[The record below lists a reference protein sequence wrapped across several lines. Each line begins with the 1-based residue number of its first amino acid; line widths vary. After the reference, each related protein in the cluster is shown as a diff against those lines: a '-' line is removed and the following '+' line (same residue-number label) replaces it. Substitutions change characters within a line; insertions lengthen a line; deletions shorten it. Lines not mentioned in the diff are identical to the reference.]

1 MSVTRERS
9 TIFKFFY
16 IVLSIITFPIF
27 ALIYILKH
35 PFWVLFFL
43 LLIVGGIAYYPM
55 SQGVDISNV
64 AEWYKKKYEDTRLEL
79 VNKAIE
85 SGKSQYVPK
94 VILDDVK
101 KIKEELEVEKE
112 ESLRVKSEN
121 YNDKIVRDDEFEEIA
136 VSVKKKGGFKKK
148 VAEEVKTEEVVTEE
162 VKTEEVAPEVVTEEV
177 KAEEVISKVVAEE
190 VKTEEVTPEV
200 VVEEVKAEEVTT
212 EVVTDEVKTE
222 EVAPEVV
229 TEEAKTEEVTPEVVT
244 EGAKTEEVT
253 PEVVTEEAK
262 TEEVVSKVV
271 AEEVKAEEVTTEVVT
286 EDTSEVDVEIE

>member
-43 LLIVGGIAYYPM
+43 LLIAGGIAYYPM

-64 AEWYKKKYEDTRLEL
+64 VEWYKKKYEDTRLEL

-148 VAEEVKTEEVVTEE
+148 VAEEVKTEEAVTEEVKTEKVAPEVVTEE
-162 VKTEEVAPEVVTEEV
+162 VKTEEVAPEVV
-177 KAEEVISKVVAEE
+177 AEEV
-190 VKTEEVTPEV
+190 
-200 VVEEVKAEEVTT
+200 
-212 EVVTDEVKTE
+212 
-222 EVAPEVV
+222 
-229 TEEAKTEEVTPEVVT
+229 
-244 EGAKTEEVT
+244 KTEEVT

-262 TEEVVSKVV
+262 TEEVAPEVV
-271 AEEVKAEEVTTEVVT
+271 AEEVKAEEVVSKVVT
-286 EDTSEVDVEIE
+286 EEVKTEEIAPEVVAEEVKTEEVAPKW

>member
-43 LLIVGGIAYYPM
+43 LLIAGGIAYYPM

-64 AEWYKKKYEDTRLEL
+64 VEWYKKKYEDTRLEL

-162 VKTEEVAPEVVTEEV
+162 AKTEEVTPEVVTEEV
-177 KAEEVISKVVAEE
+177 KTK
-190 VKTEEVTPEV
+190 EVTPEV
-200 VVEEVKAEEVTT
+200 VVEEVKTKEVTPEVVAEEVNAEEVTP

-229 TEEAKTEEVTPEVVT
+229 TDEVKTEEVAPEVVAGEVNAEEGTPEVV
-244 EGAKTEEVT
+244 V
-253 PEVVTEEAK
+253 
-262 TEEVVSKVV
+262 
-271 AEEVKAEEVTTEVVT
+271 EEVKAEEVTPEVVS
-286 EDTSEVDVEIE
+286 EDTAEVDVEIE